1 MITTRNGNRTLL
13 GMIVAV
19 LLTATG
25 QAGAAET
32 SSFAKQVAPIL
43 EQRCLSCHGDK
54 TRKGGLSL
62 ATAATALAGGD
73 KGAVI
78 VPGKADESL
87 LVKMISGTKPKMPRS
102 GAPLT
107 AGQIALI
114 RQWIAQGAKWPD
126 GLVLQ
131 DRKLDGDTWW
141 SLQPLHRPPLP
152 VVKNAAWVRTPIDAF
167 ILSRLEQ
174 EGLAPNPEA
183 DRRTLIRRVSYD
195 LLGLPPTPA
204 EIDAFV
210 NDKAPD
216 AYTQLVDRLLASP
229 RYGERWGRHWLDVAH
244 YGDTHGYDKDKLRP
258 NAWPYRDYV
267 IRAFNDDK
275 PYTRFVQE
283 QLAGDVLYPGTRD
296 GIVALGFL
304 AAGPWDFVGQV
315 ELREGTLD
323 KQITRNLDRDDM
335 VATTMN
341 TFAGLTVQCARC
353 HDHKFDPISQED
365 YYSLQAV
372 FAAVDRANRPYE
384 PNAAVAEKRAEL
396 AKRQAELAA
405 RRQRLDAKILQLAG
419 PELAAIDKRL
429 DALSRAAKGAERPEF
444 GYHSQIAVT
453 PDVVKWV
460 QVDLGRP
467 TAIEHIVY
475 VGCHDTFNNIG
486 AGFGF
491 PVRYKIEIADDP
503 EFKKD
508 VLTVADQTRADVP
521 NPGVKPQS
529 VAVGG
534 KRARYVR
541 MTATKLALRAGDYI
555 FALAEL
561 SVLTPQG
568 GNAAAGA
575 PVTALD
581 SIEAPPRWRKANL
594 VDGYYYGVGKEDHLP
609 ELAKLHEQRRAILN
623 RVADAALQRD
633 ITEIERALK
642 DTAAQLA
649 ALPPPGMVYA
659 AATHFA
665 AEGSFTPTKG
675 KPRPIYLLRRGSEKH
690 PVREVGPG
698 TVACLSG
705 LESHFPPSLSEGE
718 RRAALARWITD
729 PRNPL
734 TWRSIVNRV
743 WHYHFGRG
751 LVETPNDFGRMGAT
765 PSHPELLD
773 WLAVE
778 FRDSGQ
784 SLKQLH
790 RLLVTSAAYR
800 QTSAD
805 NAAFNRIDG
814 SNRLLWR
821 MNRRRLEAEAVRDT
835 VLAVSG
841 RLDLTMYGPGFKP
854 FGFKDDHSPHYLYA
868 EHNPDDPAS
877 HRRSVYRFLVRS
889 VPEPF
894 METMDCAD
902 PSLRVEKRNE
912 TLTALQAL
920 ALLNDKFMV
929 RMAEHFAGRI
939 EMMGP
944 DLPARLTAGYR
955 LALGRAPTAEEITLL
970 TGYAQKHGL
979 ANACRLILNTNEFC
993 FID

>member
-1 MITTRNGNRTLL
+1 MHV
-13 GMIVAV
+13 GMIVAA

-25 QAGAAET
+25 QAGAADAP
-32 SSFAKQVAPIL
+32 FFGKHVAPIL
-43 EQRCLSCHGDK
+43 EQRCLRCHGDK
-54 TRKGGLSL
+54 ARKGGLSL
-62 ATAATALAGGD
+62 ATAATALAGGN
-73 KGAVI
+73 KGVVI
-78 VPGKADESL
+78 VPGKPDESL
-87 LVKMISGTKPKMPRS
+87 LVKMISGPKPKMPRS

-107 AGQIALI
+107 EGQVALI
-114 RQWIAQGAKWPD
+114 CQWIAQGATWPD
-126 GLVLQ
+126 GLALK
-131 DRKLDGDTWW
+131 DRKFDGDTWW
-141 SLQPLHRPPLP
+141 SLTPLSRPPLP
-152 VVKNAAWVRTPIDAF
+152 AVKNATWVRTPIDAF

-174 EGLAPNPEA
+174 EGLAPNPQA
-183 DRRTLIRRVSYD
+183 DRRTLIRRLSYD
-195 LLGLPPTPA
+195 LLGLPPEPA

-216 AYTQLVDRLLASP
+216 AFDQLVDRLLASP
-229 RYGERWGRHWLDVAH
+229 RYGERWGRHWLDVVH
-244 YGDTHGYDKDKLRP
+244 YGDTHGYDKDKLRH

-267 IRAFNDDK
+267 IRAFNDNK
-275 PYTRFVQE
+275 PYSRFVQE
-283 QLAGDVLYPGTRD
+283 QLAGDVLYAGTRD
-296 GIVALGFL
+296 GVVALGFL
-304 AAGPWDFVGQV
+304 AAGPWDFVGHV
-315 ELREGTLD
+315 ELREGTFD

-341 TFAGLTVQCARC
+341 TFIGLTVQCARC
-353 HDHKFDPISQED
+353 HDHKFDPITQED

-372 FAAVDRANRPYE
+372 FAAVDRAERTYE
-384 PNAAVAEKRAEL
+384 PNAVVAERRAEL
-396 AKRQAELAA
+396 AKRQAELTA
-405 RRQRLDAKILQLAG
+405 RRQQLDAKILQLAG
-419 PELAAIDKRL
+419 ADLAAIDKRI
-429 DALSRAAKGAERPEF
+429 DALTKAAQGGERPEF
-444 GYHSQIAVT
+444 GYHSQIAVA

-460 QVDLGRP
+460 EVDLGRP
-467 TAIEHIVY
+467 TPIEHIVY
-475 VGCHDTFNNIG
+475 VGCHDTFNDIG

-503 EFKKD
+503 EFKKG
-508 VLTVADQTRADVP
+508 VTLVADYTRADRP

-541 MTATKLALRAGDYI
+541 VTATKLALRAGDYI

-561 SVLTPQG
+561 TVLTPQG

-594 VDGYYYGVGKEDHLP
+594 VDGYYYGVGKTDHLP
-609 ELAKLHEQRRAILN
+609 ELAKLNEQRRVIMG
-623 RVADAALQRD
+623 RVADASLHRNIADL
-633 ITEIERALK
+633 ERALN
-642 DTAAQLA
+642 DTAVQLA
-649 ALPPPGMVYA
+649 ALPPPGTVYA
-659 AATHFA
+659 AATHFT
-665 AEGSFTPTKG
+665 AEGYFTPTNG
-675 KPRPIYLLRRGSEKH
+675 KPRPIFLLRRGSEKN
-690 PVREVGPG
+690 PVRQVGPG

-705 LESHFPPSLSEGE
+705 LESRFPTGYTEGE
-718 RRAALARWITD
+718 RRAALARWICD

-778 FRDSGQ
+778 FRDGGQ

-800 QTSAD
+800 QSSAD
-805 NAAFNRIDG
+805 NAANDRIDG
-814 SNRLLWR
+814 GNRLLWR

-835 VLAVSG
+835 VLAVG
-841 RLDLTMYGPGFKP
+841 GQLDLTMYGPGFKP

-929 RMAEHFAGRI
+929 RMADHFASRI
-939 EMMGP
+939 EKTGP
-944 DLPARLTAGYR
+944 DLTARLTAGYR
-955 LALGRAPTAEEITLL
+955 LALGRTPTAEELTLL
-970 TGYAQKHGL
+970 TRYAQKHGL
-979 ANACRLILNTNEFC
+979 ANVCRLILNTNEFC
-993 FID
+993 FVD